1 MPPKPKFSREE
12 MIAAALELVSERG
25 VEALTTRGLGGAA
38 WVFRETDL
46 HVVQEYG
53 GAVSRG
59 AEGGDAAL

>member
-25 VEALTTRGLGGAA
+25 VEALTTRGLGEQLGCS
-38 WVFRETDL
+38 ETDL